1 MSASSGDKGV
11 KPDGWGL
18 SLLQALFW
26 YWVFGVFYFGDFR
39 DESANPA
46 LWFLSLGSSGGFPS
60 LWEWMKFLLLPP
72 LLLLAVIA
80 GWYLI
85 SVLLADHIIPFADS
99 GLSSIRAKS
108 RFARKRLH
116 RWAWGLVYIFLCI
129 SPVALLVAIA
139 WLLAS

>member
-11 KPDGWGL
+11 KPDGWGF
-18 SLLQALFW
+18 SILQALFW

-60 LWEWMKFLLLPP
+60 FWEWVKFLLLPP

-99 GLSSIRAKS
+99 GLSSIRVKS

-116 RWAWGLVYIFLCI
+116 RWSWGLVYIFLCI
-129 SPVALLVAIA
+129 SPVVLLVAIA
-139 WLLAS
+139 WLLAP